1 MTMSTVPAALAL
13 VVLALVNP
21 PAPSQTTQQAAATAE
36 SADVKPFQSELLE
49 LGFDDDLVDDERS
62 DEISVAAFGRD
73 AGFPRVYAS
82 AALRVALDRTDG
94 GILALQLGGEPH
106 WSLILEEGWVSMVPD
121 VWTEAPP
128 MPRAPAQLRARDALG
143 REVVLVPTE

>member
-1 MTMSTVPAALAL
+1 MNRDDENDDPIEDLISGRSGSPLLTEIARMARSHRAGREQV
-13 VVLALVNP
+13 
-21 PAPSQTTQQAAATAE
+21 E
-36 SADVKPFQSELLE
+36 EGLLE